1 MSQEKIDALVAKS
14 QALGAEIDLLRE
26 QRRAINDQ
34 IQQLQGEMALAAAL
48 EANPAIKHAIA
59 PGATVSVSAAD
70 VIRAMA
76 AGLPKH

>member
-14 QALGAEIDLLRE
+14 QALGAEIDQLRE

-48 EANPAIKHAIA
+48 EANAAIKHAIA

-76 AGLPKH
+76 AGLPKQ